1 MLQKCLTTTRF
12 QWRDAE
18 GEKEGYVSW
27 NTVEEEL
34 RVLINKGEYYQEI
47 IEEEIIGEYDIPDE
61 VFEMGKKP
69 ISDME
74 RDIEKK
80 DFHYNL
86 WRIETGGSK
95 TRYQ

>member
-1 MLQKCLTTTRF
+1 MRF

-47 IEEEIIGEYDIPDE
+47 IEEEIN
-61 VFEMGKKP
+61 
-69 ISDME
+69 
-74 RDIEKK
+74 R
-80 DFHYNL
+80 
-86 WRIETGGSK
+86 
-95 TRYQ
+95 